1 VPWIGAVIAGRYY
14 ALGGRGQ
21 AAGTGVLAGAA
32 GRVDLAPRFRRTL
45 FGTLHSIG
53 VQVVSGVASANV
65 RIWIYTPDSDGWPS
79 ALLWDSGNLDAATF
93 AFREVTSGLPDIDAH
108 PLLWYGIAHD
118 SNPTVRVHAQSD
130 AIEIG
135 GWGTNPAVQPNPGSV
150 IRRTGI
156 TLSSPPN
163 PWVFSAAE
171 LTPLITPPLVF
182 VRKA

>member
-118 SNPTVRVHAQSD
+118 SNP
-130 AIEIG
+130 
-135 GWGTNPAVQPNPGSV
+135 AVQPNPGSV